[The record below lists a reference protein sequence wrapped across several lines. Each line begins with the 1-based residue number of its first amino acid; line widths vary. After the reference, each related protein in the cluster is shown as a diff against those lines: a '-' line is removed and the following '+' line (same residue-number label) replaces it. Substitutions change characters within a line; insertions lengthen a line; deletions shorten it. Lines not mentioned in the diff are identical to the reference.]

1 MSVGPQLEACIFCRS
16 DDISQEHLVSDWML
30 RAFANSRRPD
40 LRTTHFLSQTLVT
53 TINED
58 PMVKAGLTCHDC
70 NGGWIKDIDDASA
83 AVMKPLVRSEHA
95 VELDDA
101 GQLTVA
107 NWLFKSLLLW
117 DALDKDANGLPSD
130 MVTLREPFKRD
141 LRPPP
146 GIVFM
151 VGPGPPLIGGR
162 FQPFGVLRL
171 EGNIQINVGRRH
183 QSARAAQQREDPR
196 LADRDGRN
204 RRRSWRPEDA
214 TGRCGRPGRLRLC
227 SAVAS
232 ARPTGPHCSAR
243 RVNSPTSREESSL
256 SALGRAASPCGSR
269 QHRGELCRP
278 IGSRHQ

>member
-1 MSVGPQLEACIFCRS
+1 MSVGPQLEACIFCSS
-16 DDISQEHLVSDWML
+16 DDISQEHLVSEWML
-30 RAFANSRRPD
+30 RAFAKSKRPD

-130 MVTLREPFKRD
+130 MVTLREPFRRD
-141 LRPPP
+141 IRAPP

-171 EGNIQINVGRRH
+171 EGNIQIKVVGGTGPPGPPSNVKIPG
-183 QSARAAQQREDPR
+183 
-196 LADRDGRN
+196 
-204 RRRSWRPEDA
+204 WRIAMGGID
-214 TGRCGRPGRLRLC
+214 
-227 SAVAS
+227 AVAGGL
-232 ARPTGPHCSAR
+232 RMPPVDVG
-243 RVNSPTSREESSL
+243 
-256 SALGRAASPCGSR
+256 ALVASGFVQLWPLLGQPVR
-269 QHRGELCRP
+269 IIPRGV
-278 IGSRHQ
+278 